1 MHSSAIE
8 TCVCFIESYEIST
21 EIIVNRCFHTCFSTK
36 IVFFHAQNSSLA
48 HSEGAV
54 QSYFINI
61 GY

>member
-1 MHSSAIE
+1 MHSSA
-8 TCVCFIESYEIST
+8 VKHVFASLNLNKIST
-21 EIIVNRCFHTCFSTK
+21 ELIVNRYFHTCFSTK